1 MIEVFMF
8 VMKVS
13 GQEITVVSFKTT
25 INNLV

>member
-8 VMKVS
+8 IMKVS

>member
-8 VMKVS
+8 IMKVS
-13 GQEITVVSFKTT
+13 GQEITVVSFKRT